1 MLGARQTVLAI
12 DMGSSA
18 IKVLE
23 MGMRR
28 GRPAVQTVGMVSL
41 GATDSDD
48 AKSSDDM
55 HLAGALSQLLANTG
69 IKPKRVRHVVSSLP
83 GPQVGIKQIN
93 TLKLAPEELRSS
105 LAFEARK
112 HMPVKGEVL
121 LDYQVLGEQGDHLD
135 VLLVVT
141 TREAVERHHR
151 ILSYSGLKA
160 GIIDAPQ
167 LAQVNAALLARKERA
182 DQVLLCLHMG
192 ASTTHVSLRTG
203 TGHFFSR
210 DIAIAG
216 NAFTEEIRRE
226 KQIDFADAEKYKC
239 DKGFVRTTASDR
251 DADSG
256 SGIRLALATAT
267 TGRTLE
273 SYTRELQ
280 RSIRFFMKEA
290 GCNGIDTAVVSGGA
304 SADPT
309 LGRHLEKELRLS
321 LTPADPF
328 EEGGIATDLLP
339 ENRYHY
345 VQAAG
350 LALRGVHDLLPH

>member
-12 DMGSSA
+12 DLGSNS

-23 MGMRR
+23 LARRR
-28 GRPAVQTVGMVSL
+28 GAYSVQTVGMVTL

-55 HLAGALSQLLANTG
+55 HVSSALSQLLTNTG
-69 IKPKRVRHVVSSLP
+69 IKAKRVRHVVSSLP
-83 GPQVGIKQIN
+83 GSQVGIKQIS
-93 TLKLAPEELRSS
+93 TMKLEAEELRSS
-105 LAFEARK
+105 LGFEARK

-121 LDYQVLGEQGDHLD
+121 LDYQVLGEEGDRLD

-151 ILSYSGLKA
+151 ILSYSGLKP

-167 LAQVNAALLARKERA
+167 LAQVNAMLLTNKERA
-182 DQVLLCLHMG
+182 GRELLSITIG
-192 ASTTHVSLRTG
+192 ASTTHVCLRTAR
-203 TGHFFSR
+203 GHFFSR
-210 DIAIAG
+210 DIPVGG
-216 NAFTEEIRRE
+216 NAFTEEVRRE
-226 KQIDFADAEKYKC
+226 KQLDFGDAEKLKC
-239 DKGFVRTTASDR
+239 EQGFVRGG
-251 DADSG
+251 ADNRG
-256 SGIRLALATAT
+256 GGGGPGLQLALATAN

-273 SYTRELQ
+273 SFTRELQ

-290 GCNGIDTAVVSGGA
+290 GCERIDAAVVSGGA
-304 SADPT
+304 SADRT
-309 LGRHLEKELRLS
+309 LRRHLEKELRLS
-321 LTPADPF
+321 LTAADPF

-339 ENRYHY
+339 EHRAQY

-350 LALRGVHDLLPH
+350 LALRGAHDLLPR